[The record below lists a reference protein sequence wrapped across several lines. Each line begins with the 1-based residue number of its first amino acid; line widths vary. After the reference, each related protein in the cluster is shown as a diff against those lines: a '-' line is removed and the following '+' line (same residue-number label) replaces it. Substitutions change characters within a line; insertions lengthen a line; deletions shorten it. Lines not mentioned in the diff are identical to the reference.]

1 MKAKFL
7 GLFLFCGSLL
17 LASCGKEDVKLDNT
31 TIAGSWN
38 VTQALDKGTNQTTT
52 YGAGEFVLV
61 FTSGGAVTLSI
72 TGQGSLNGAY
82 AILNEGSQVQF
93 NLGNQLT
100 YEVESFTGNSM
111 VLENTEEKLTMS
123 K

>member
-17 LASCGKEDVKLDNT
+17 LASCGKDVKLDNT
-31 TIAGSWN
+31 TVAGSWN
-38 VTQALDKGTNQTTT
+38 VTQVLDKGTNQTTT
-52 YGAGEFVLV
+52 HGAGEFVIV
-61 FTSGGAVTLSI
+61 FTSGGAATLSI
-72 TGQGSLNGAY
+72 TGQGSANGTY

-93 NLGNQLT
+93 NFGNPLT

-111 VLENTEEKLTMS
+111 VLENTAERLTMS